1 MKYLTIL
8 FLILCV
14 SSCDYF
20 DKKKV
25 YSEDI
30 LKEDLQTFNWNE
42 VDEYPTF
49 SVCDNA
55 STKAQRKDCFETTLT
70 TFILS
75 QLANET
81 IIVTKDINDT
91 IMITFQI
98 SEKGKLSVI
107 DIKSSDLIKEQI
119 PEMDALLIESL
130 KDLPKIFPAIK
141 RSQQVKTEF
150 KLPVVIYVN

>member
-1 MKYLTIL
+1 MKYLSL
-8 FLILCV
+8 FSLLLFV
-14 SSCDYF
+14 FSCNYF

-49 SVCDNA
+49 AICDSV
-55 STKAQRKDCFETTLT
+55 STKLQRKTCFESTLT
-70 TFILS
+70 TFIMS
-75 QLANET
+75 QLVAET
-81 IIVTKDINDT
+81 IVVTKDINDT
-91 IMITFQI
+91 IVITFQI
-98 SEKGKLSVI
+98 SEEGKLSVEGI
-107 DIKSSDLIKEQI
+107 ISSELIKQQI
-119 PEMDALLIESL
+119 PKIDTYLFRSL

-150 KLPVVIYVN
+150 KLPVVIHVK

>member
-8 FLILCV
+8 LLVLCF

-30 LKEDLQTFNWNE
+30 LKEDLQTINWND

-49 SVCDNA
+49 SSCDSS
-55 STKAQRKDCFETTLT
+55 STKDQRKQCFETTLT
-70 TFILS
+70 TYITTQLS
-75 QLANET
+75 NE
-81 IIVTKDINDT
+81 IIVVTEDINDT
-91 IMITFQI
+91 IIITFQI
-98 SEKGKLSVI
+98 SEKGKLTVL
-107 DIKSSDLIKEQI
+107 DIKSSNLIKSQI
-119 PEMDALLIESL
+119 PKMDTLLVKSL
-130 KDLPKIFPAIK
+130 KGLPQIFPAIK

-150 KLPVVIYVN
+150 KLPVVIN